1 MKRLLI
7 TTLGLIAYMTV
18 SGQELNDLNF
28 GRKLTYLNHGSYD
41 VIYSL
46 DQNIPISV
54 VYRLESPAVAAPR
67 VERPADF
74 SPDPLLAGSN
84 LKDDYIHS
92 GYSKGQMMSASTSRH
107 DSIGMKES
115 FYYVNVAP
123 QTAKLNRGNWKRIE
137 NIERDLQDEYPYV
150 KVLCGNF
157 TTNNSTFIG
166 DDYVAVPDYCWKIL
180 ITPAT
185 TAKPADTLCYLFP
198 NEDELSD
205 DVETYRSSYKEL
217 EEYLPFS
224 INEMIGMYES
234 SDELP
239 LKNFMISMLKKRIKA
254 LYESIPNEEELID
267 RIEYNVTDV
276 DDLKSKFQFAG
287 TSLPQDMAV
296 KDYIRE
302 KFIANRKFIED
313 QYLALKKKIDLMDNS
328 LSVFSLLS
336 KPNVI
341 ASMLGICP
349 KCDLP
354 RTLPFCLFPRP

>member
-224 INEMIGMYES
+224 INEMIGMYECP
-234 SDELP
+234 DEAT
-239 LKNFMISMLKKRIKA
+239 LKNFMASMLKDRLKSQF
-254 LYESIPNEEELID
+254 ESIPSEQELMD
-267 RIEYNVTDV
+267 RIEYNVTDIE
-276 DDLKSKFQFAG
+276 DFKSKLKSSGMKVPPEI
-287 TSLPQDMAV
+287 SV
-296 KDYIRE
+296 KDYIKE
-302 KFIANRKFIED
+302 KFIANKKFSED
-313 QYLALKKKIDLMDNS
+313 QYIALVKKLDTVDTSSGIFK
-328 LSVFSLLS
+328 LLT
-336 KPNVI
+336 KPNETATI
-341 ASMLGICP
+341 LGICN

-354 RTLPFCLFPRP
+354 RFLPFCLVPRP